1 MRKMPRTTVA
11 GVHDGLFVV
20 FNQVNRKIARRLFMS
35 DVNQKMEL
43 ARKIAV
49 RKVAFVRHAV
59 TYLVVMVGLVIVN
72 NLTFSGYQWWLW
84 VAFGWGIG
92 VVSHFLSAFL
102 YQSGN
107 MVDRIAKRELEKMNE
122 SDKT

>member
-1 MRKMPRTTVA
+1 
-11 GVHDGLFVV
+11 
-20 FNQVNRKIARRLFMS
+20 MS
-35 DVNQKMEL
+35 DSSDKMEL

-49 RKVAFVRHAV
+49 RKVAFVRHAI

-72 NLTFSGYQWWLW
+72 NLTYSGYQWWLW

-102 YQSGN
+102 YQSGSL
-107 MVDRIAKRELEKMNE
+107 VDRVAKRELEKMNE

>member
-1 MRKMPRTTVA
+1 
-11 GVHDGLFVV
+11 
-20 FNQVNRKIARRLFMS
+20 MS
-35 DVNQKMEL
+35 ENNEKMEL

-59 TYLVVMVGLVIVN
+59 TYLVVIIGLVIVN
-72 NLTFSGYQWWLW
+72 NLTWGGYQWWLW

-102 YQSGN
+102 YQSGSL
-107 MVDRIAKRELEKMNE
+107 VDRLAKRELEKMNE

>member
-1 MRKMPRTTVA
+1 
-11 GVHDGLFVV
+11 
-20 FNQVNRKIARRLFMS
+20 MS

-102 YQSGN
+102 YQSGSL
-107 MVDRIAKRELEKMNE
+107 VERLAKREMEKMDG
-122 SDKT
+122 SHKV

>member
-1 MRKMPRTTVA
+1 
-11 GVHDGLFVV
+11 
-20 FNQVNRKIARRLFMS
+20 MS
-35 DVNQKMEL
+35 DSSDKMEL

-49 RKVAFVRHAV
+49 RKVAFVRHAI
-59 TYLVVMVGLVIVN
+59 TYLVVMVGLVVVN
-72 NLTFSGYQWWLW
+72 NLTYSGYQWWLW

-107 MVDRIAKRELEKMNE
+107 LVDRVARRELEKMNE
-122 SDKT
+122 SDKR

>member
-1 MRKMPRTTVA
+1 MSDMMEEKMRLARRIA
-11 GVHDGLFVV
+11 E
-20 FNQVNRKIARRLFMS
+20 RKI
-35 DVNQKMEL
+35 
-43 ARKIAV
+43 
-49 RKVAFVRHAV
+49 AFVRHAAS
-59 TYLVVMVGLVIVN
+59 YLVVVGGLAVVN
-72 NLTFSGYQWWLW
+72 NLTYGGYQWWLW

-107 MVDRIAKRELEKMNE
+107 LVERLTRKELEKMNE

>member
-1 MRKMPRTTVA
+1 
-11 GVHDGLFVV
+11 
-20 FNQVNRKIARRLFMS
+20 MS
-35 DVNQKMEL
+35 DNSEKLNL

-49 RKVAFVRHAV
+49 RKLAFIRHAV
-59 TYLVVMVGLVIVN
+59 TYLVVLIGLALIN
-72 NLTFSGYQWWLW
+72 NLTWGGYQWWLW

-102 YQSGN
+102 YQSGHL
-107 MVDRIAKRELEKMNE
+107 VDRMAKRELEKMNE

>member
-1 MRKMPRTTVA
+1 
-11 GVHDGLFVV
+11 
-20 FNQVNRKIARRLFMS
+20 MS
-35 DVNQKMEL
+35 DNSEKMEL

-49 RKVAFVRHAV
+49 RKVAFIRHAIS
-59 TYLVVMVGLVIVN
+59 YLVVIVGLAIIN
-72 NLTFSGYQWWLW
+72 NLTWGGYQWWLW

-102 YQSGN
+102 YQSGSL
-107 MVDRIAKRELEKMNE
+107 VDRLAKHELEKMNE

>member
-1 MRKMPRTTVA
+1 
-11 GVHDGLFVV
+11 
-20 FNQVNRKIARRLFMS
+20 MS
-35 DVNQKMEL
+35 DVNDKAVL
-43 ARKIAV
+43 ARKIAE
-49 RKVAFVRHAV
+49 RKVAFIRHAIS
-59 TYLVVMVGLVIVN
+59 YLVVIVGLAIIN
-72 NLTFSGYQWWLW
+72 NLTYGGYQWWLW

-107 MVDRIAKRELEKMNE
+107 LVERLARKELEKMNE